1 MSSKKD
7 SSEKIEDGQTIE
19 TVADQSEG
27 AEDDQNKGAEADQIA
42 NDDNNQSMETTPDHS
57 VAEVPGNVSI
67 PMNAMVYNG
76 HSYSIF
82 DNNCSSWEQARNY
95 CRSRGGYLAVI
106 NDSKEDDFLFGYM
119 KDVGLNQVFFGFS
132 DAESEGNWKWVEEGT
147 INGNS
152 EYLNWGTND
161 EGEKEPNE
169 AIESENYAQLDANM
183 VTGKWNDCSFD
194 QDTTVYICEWDYV
207 VK

>member
-1 MSSKKD
+1 
-7 SSEKIEDGQTIE
+7 
-19 TVADQSEG
+19 
-27 AEDDQNKGAEADQIA
+27 
-42 NDDNNQSMETTPDHS
+42 
-57 VAEVPGNVSI
+57 
-67 PMNAMVYNG
+67 MN
-76 HSYSIF
+76 
-82 DNNCSSWEQARNY
+82 
-95 CRSRGGYLAVI
+95 LT
-106 NDSKEDDFLFGYM
+106 LP
-119 KDVGLNQVFFGFS
+119 
-132 DAESEGNWKWVEEGT
+132 WVEEGT

-194 QDTTVYICEWDYV
+194 QDTTAYICEWDYV